1 MSKVNFSLMSD
12 DAVLTELGQRLARH
26 RLNQN
31 RSQTEVAREAGVA
44 RRTLSKLENGH
55 VVDSRCLVR
64 LLRALGLLDELDRL
78 VPPPRPS
85 PVALAETRGRG
96 RERASGRRK
105 PRPGDK
111 DTDSGEWV
119 WPDQEQ

>member
-1 MSKVNFSLMSD
+1 MPKSHFSLLSD
-12 DAVLTELGQRLARH
+12 DAVLAELGERLARH

-31 RSQTEVAREAGVA
+31 RSQAEVAREAGVA

-55 VVDSRCLVR
+55 VVDSRCLIR
-64 LLRALGLLDELDRL
+64 LLRALGLLDELDGL

-105 PRPGDK
+105 PKEDG

-119 WPDQEQ
+119 WPDQEP